1 MIVETRKTAQ
11 GTEYWD
17 NKEKRS
23 LFVPAGNKPRF
34 EVATNYDSMIGG
46 VDLAN
51 GKDKTVVNGQVVNP
65 ALGFE
70 EMTVKQ
76 LKEYAA
82 ANDIDIP
89 KDITKRDDII
99 DFLAEWSTV
108 TLMAA
113 ATR

>member
-11 GTEYWD
+11 GIEYWD

-23 LFVPAGNKPRF
+23 LFVPAGKEPGFDITDNP
-34 EVATNYDSMIGG
+34 ESMIGG

-51 GKDKTVVNGQVVNP
+51 GKDSTVVNEQVVNP
-65 ALGFE
+65 GPGFQ

-99 DFLAEWSTV
+99 DFLAE
-108 TLMAA
+108 
-113 ATR
+113 